1 MTNIIP
7 DSNITLDTILKDFEE
22 YYQFKYNKKP
32 KFYLEKAEST

>member
-22 YYQFKYNKKP
+22 KEVEDAYNEIKEN
-32 KFYLEKAEST
+32 Y